1 MQGFIDALE
10 QDPEAAQLQQ
20 STIKQFL
27 ALCKQQGATKLI
39 VDLQTNPGGKIFSG
53 FDAFQQLFPTIDPF
67 GATRLRSTPMVN
79 YFGAIFSEADNYSN
93 SFNEWYQIQVNVDG
107 DDQPFT
113 SWSQEDPPDVIYGD
127 NFTAELRY
135 NPSSFNNSDIA
146 AQVFQSEDIVILYDG
161 SCGSTCSIFSEL
173 MKSQGGVRSGKSRQ
187 SHFHAL
193 NLQLTL
199 SFSCCGRTPPN
210 RSNARCSW
218 VQRGGGPHIRRN
230 PDDVFRNLLRLVGG
244 PTKRGHAPAPP
255 LPLLPLGT
263 PPIRLPP
270 RKQQESLEGLAF
282 QSPEQHAHERH
293 LLHTTP
299 IHLRGCELSLILH

>member
-1 MQGFIDALE
+1 MGKHFHTPVSIFASNNARYVSGYFINSSVAVLAMQGFIDALE

-39 VDLQTNPGGKIFSG
+39 VDLQTNGGGDVFSG
-53 FDAFQQLFPTIDPF
+53 FDAFKQLFPTIDPF

-79 YFGAIFSEADNYSN
+79 YFGTIFSEADIYNI
-93 SFNEWYQIQVNVDG
+93 SFNTEYQIQANVDG
-107 DDQPFT
+107 NGQPFT

-135 NPSSFNNSDIA
+135 NFSDVTVEAVGGGFNISGYLNNSDIA

-161 SCGSTCSIFSEL
+161 SCGSTCSVFSEL

-193 NLQLTL
+193 NL
-199 SFSCCGRTPPN
+199 
-210 RSNARCSW
+210 
-218 VQRGGGPHIRRN
+218 
-230 PDDVFRNLLRLVGG
+230 
-244 PTKRGHAPAPP
+244 
-255 LPLLPLGT
+255 
-263 PPIRLPP
+263 
-270 RKQQESLEGLAF
+270 
-282 QSPEQHAHERH
+282 
-293 LLHTTP
+293 
-299 IHLRGCELSLILH
+299 